1 MERENTMLSCPNCGG
16 NLKFDIPSQQLSCE
30 HCHTL
35 FDPYDFDGKTSDA
48 EESKTF
54 DGDYEVTIF
63 TCPQCGGEI
72 LSTDNAAAGFCSF
85 CGASTIL
92 YSRISH
98 EKRPNYIIPFQKT
111 KEQCKEAYARRMKHS
126 IFAPK
131 ELRDPSY
138 IDSFRGIYM
147 PYWAFYISQKG
158 SLSLNGK
165 KTSRRGDYIITDHY
179 ALTGDLDAYYKGLSY
194 DASSS
199 FDDNISEELAPYN
212 LKGMKAFTPAYLS
225 GFYADTSD
233 VDAKVYQGDAEY
245 TASAETTE
253 RIASDGTFAGFTM
266 DTIRPEQL
274 HTKTETIDSTMF
286 PVWFLSYRKK
296 DRVAYATVNG
306 QTGLVVADIPIDP
319 KRYLLGSLLLAIPI
333 FALLAW
339 SAFLQPSSLV
349 MTTLLLSLLAACVYF
364 YECVSIRQKDTGA
377 NDRGKMFIQSKKAS
391 AADKP
396 KTPEAQPEPA
406 AKRIRLAGFFRFV
419 LRYFRLGYGSCI
431 RYRISTITEPQF
443 FPWLP
448 SSCRSSVLSM
458 RIICCPPAGCHNLT
472 NREVMTVRKIKHILT
487 AFVFCLILSASTIP
501 VCASAVSASN
511 EETGYVYVLDDS
523 ADFLTDSQENSL
535 QKQLYD
541 LTAYCNVAFVTTT
554 GHSKSSTEDFAA
566 DYFDDVFGPHSNG
579 TIFVIDRCL
588 NEIYLYSDGQAHK
601 IITNSRARSIT
612 DNTYTYARDKDYYTC
627 AYKVFTQIETLMQG
641 KRIAEPMRYLCS
653 ALLAIVAALFLNLFF
668 ALWSSRSHKADRRQV
683 MTGLYAQMQINN
695 PRTQFIRQSRTY
707 SPVSSGSSGGGHS
720 GGGGGGGGH
729 SGGGGGHS
737 I

>member
-349 MTTLLLSLLAACVYF
+349 MTTLLLSLLSIGVYC
-364 YECVSIRQKDTGA
+364 YECVSIHQKDTGA

-396 KTPEAQPEPA
+396 KPPEAQPE
-406 AKRIRLAGFFRFV
+406 KRIRLAGFFRSV

-448 SSCRSSVLSM
+448 SSYRSSVLSM

-472 NREVMTVRKIKHILT
+472 NREVMTVRKIKRILT

-627 AYKVFTQIETLMQG
+627 AYKVFAQIETLMQG

-695 PRTQFIRQSRTY
+695 PRTQFINQTRTY
-707 SPVSSGSSGGGHS
+707 SPVSSGSSGGG
-720 GGGGGGGGH
+720 
-729 SGGGGGHS
+729 GGGHS

>member
-1 MERENTMLSCPNCGG
+1 
-16 NLKFDIPSQQLSCE
+16 
-30 HCHTL
+30 
-35 FDPYDFDGKTSDA
+35 
-48 EESKTF
+48 
-54 DGDYEVTIF
+54 
-63 TCPQCGGEI
+63 
-72 LSTDNAAAGFCSF
+72 
-85 CGASTIL
+85 
-92 YSRISH
+92 
-98 EKRPNYIIPFQKT
+98 
-111 KEQCKEAYARRMKHS
+111 MKHS

-233 VDAKVYQGDAEY
+233 VDAKKYIRAMPNTLHLRKQPGVLLLTGHLPVLPWIPSVLNSSIQKQKPSTVPCFRYGFY
-245 TASAETTE
+245 PTA
-253 RIASDGTFAGFTM
+253 
-266 DTIRPEQL
+266 
-274 HTKTETIDSTMF
+274 
-286 PVWFLSYRKK
+286 KK

-349 MTTLLLSLLAACVYF
+349 MTTLLLSLLSIGVYC
-364 YECVSIRQKDTGA
+364 YECVSIHQKDTGA

-472 NREVMTVRKIKHILT
+472 NREVMTVRKIKRILT

-554 GHSKSSTEDFAA
+554 EHSKSSTKDFAA
-566 DYFDDVFGPHSNG
+566 DYFDDIFGPHANG

-601 IITNSRARSIT
+601 IITNS
-612 DNTYTYARDKDYYTC
+612 
-627 AYKVFTQIETLMQG
+627 
-641 KRIAEPMRYLCS
+641 
-653 ALLAIVAALFLNLFF
+653 
-668 ALWSSRSHKADRRQV
+668 
-683 MTGLYAQMQINN
+683 
-695 PRTQFIRQSRTY
+695 PRTFDYR
-707 SPVSSGSSGGGHS
+707 
-720 GGGGGGGGH
+720 
-729 SGGGGGHS
+729 
-737 I
+737 

>member
-245 TASAETTE
+245 THLRKQPSVLLLTGHLPVLPWIPSVLNSSIQKQKPSTAPCF
-253 RIASDGTFAGFTM
+253 RYGFYPTAKKTVSLM
-266 DTIRPEQL
+266 QRSTDRPDWSL
-274 HTKTETIDSTMF
+274 
-286 PVWFLSYRKK
+286 P
-296 DRVAYATVNG
+296 
-306 QTGLVVADIPIDP
+306 DIPIDP
-319 KRYLLGSLLLAIPI
+319 KRYLLGSLLLSIPI

-349 MTTLLLSLLAACVYF
+349 MTTLLLSLLSIGVYC
-364 YECVSIRQKDTGA
+364 YECVSIHQKDTGA

-406 AKRIRLAGFFRFV
+406 AKTNPLGWILPLCAAVLSFGVWFLHPVSDLYYYGAAILSMAAILVSFISIIHAYNLLSTRRL
-419 LRYFRLGYGSCI
+419 
-431 RYRISTITEPQF
+431 PQF
-443 FPWLP
+443 DKQ
-448 SSCRSSVLSM
+448 
-458 RIICCPPAGCHNLT
+458 G
-472 NREVMTVRKIKHILT
+472 
-487 AFVFCLILSASTIP
+487 
-501 VCASAVSASN
+501 
-511 EETGYVYVLDDS
+511 GDD
-523 ADFLTDSQENSL
+523 
-535 QKQLYD
+535 
-541 LTAYCNVAFVTTT
+541 
-554 GHSKSSTEDFAA
+554 
-566 DYFDDVFGPHSNG
+566 
-579 TIFVIDRCL
+579 
-588 NEIYLYSDGQAHK
+588 
-601 IITNSRARSIT
+601 RA
-612 DNTYTYARDKDYYTC
+612 
-627 AYKVFTQIETLMQG
+627 
-641 KRIAEPMRYLCS
+641 
-653 ALLAIVAALFLNLFF
+653 
-668 ALWSSRSHKADRRQV
+668 
-683 MTGLYAQMQINN
+683 
-695 PRTQFIRQSRTY
+695 
-707 SPVSSGSSGGGHS
+707 
-720 GGGGGGGGH
+720 
-729 SGGGGGHS
+729 
-737 I
+737 

>member
-1 MERENTMLSCPNCGG
+1 MLSCPNCGG

-63 TCPQCGGEI
+63 TCPQCGGGI

-158 SLSLNGK
+158 SLSLDGK

-349 MTTLLLSLLAACVYF
+349 MTTLLLSLLSIGVYC
-364 YECVSIRQKDTGA
+364 YECVSIHQKDTGA

-396 KTPEAQPEPA
+396 KTPEAQPKPA
-406 AKRIRLAGFFRFV
+406 AKTAQQRPKPRRPAPRNRTKQAPV
-419 LRYFRLGYGSCI
+419 
-431 RYRISTITEPQF
+431 
-443 FPWLP
+443 PW
-448 SSCRSSVLSM
+448 
-458 RIICCPPAGCHNLT
+458 PPTRTQAQP
-472 NREVMTVRKIKHILT
+472 
-487 AFVFCLILSASTIP
+487 AP
-501 VCASAVSASN
+501 AVSAAGRRSP
-511 EETGYVYVLDDS
+511 
-523 ADFLTDSQENSL
+523 A
-535 QKQLYD
+535 
-541 LTAYCNVAFVTTT
+541 
-554 GHSKSSTEDFAA
+554 
-566 DYFDDVFGPHSNG
+566 
-579 TIFVIDRCL
+579 
-588 NEIYLYSDGQAHK
+588 
-601 IITNSRARSIT
+601 ARS
-612 DNTYTYARDKDYYTC
+612 
-627 AYKVFTQIETLMQG
+627 
-641 KRIAEPMRYLCS
+641 
-653 ALLAIVAALFLNLFF
+653 
-668 ALWSSRSHKADRRQV
+668 
-683 MTGLYAQMQINN
+683 
-695 PRTQFIRQSRTY
+695 
-707 SPVSSGSSGGGHS
+707 GSVPPW
-720 GGGGGGGGH
+720 
-729 SGGGGGHS
+729 
-737 I
+737 

>member
-1 MERENTMLSCPNCGG
+1 MLSCPNCGG

-111 KEQCKEAYARRMKHS
+111 KEQCKEAYAHRMKHS

-349 MTTLLLSLLAACVYF
+349 MTTLLLSLLSIGVYC
-364 YECVSIRQKDTGA
+364 YECVSIHQKDTGQMTGA
-377 NDRGKMFIQSKKAS
+377 KCSSNRRKLLLQTNRKPLKPSQS
-391 AADKP
+391 
-396 KTPEAQPEPA
+396 QPQ
-406 AKRIRLAGFFRFV
+406 KRIRLAGFFRFV
-419 LRYFRLGYGSCI
+419 LRYFRLGYGSYI

-472 NREVMTVRKIKHILT
+472 NREVMTVRKIKRILT

-627 AYKVFTQIETLMQG
+627 AYKVFAQIETLMQG